1 MTKCDGRRNGD
12 VRWMFYLFFLNVSVE
27 SLKNY
32 VKAVKWLQN
41 GRVVTASGKN
51 NGKFQTFDSILRVN
65 NVQTDDTG
73 VYQCFVTLDSGRQ
86 VQSSG
91 ELRLGGTF
99 IFTLFVSFFN
109 LRIFLKNPVKFSVCR
124 YQNINKNSG
133 ADWSVRHLRG
143 KTIIKKKIE
152 IEIEKL
158 DIFSCF
164 SDILPTLSYSFIDQ
178 TVQPGPLVS
187 LKCSASG
194 NPTPR
199 ISWTLDGYDLPQK
212 DRYFLL
218 FWARTP

>member
-1 MTKCDGRRNGD
+1 
-12 VRWMFYLFFLNVSVE
+12 MFYLFFLNVSVE

-99 IFTLFVSFFN
+99 TFTLFVSFFN
-109 LRIFLKNPVKFSVCR
+109 LRIFLKNLVKFSVG
-124 YQNINKNSG
+124 I
-133 ADWSVRHLRG
+133 
-143 KTIIKKKIE
+143 KT
-152 IEIEKL
+152 
-158 DIFSCF
+158 
-164 SDILPTLSYSFIDQ
+164 
-178 TVQPGPLVS
+178 
-187 LKCSASG
+187 
-194 NPTPR
+194 
-199 ISWTLDGYDLPQK
+199 
-212 DRYFLL
+212 
-218 FWARTP
+218 